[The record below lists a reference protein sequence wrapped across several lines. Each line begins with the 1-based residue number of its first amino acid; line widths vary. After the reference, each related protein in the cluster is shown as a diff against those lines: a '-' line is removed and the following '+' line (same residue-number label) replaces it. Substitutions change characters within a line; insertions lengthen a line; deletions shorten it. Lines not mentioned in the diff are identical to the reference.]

1 MGTDQQRQTIM
12 HKLDKQQGLTVQ
24 YRGKYSI
31 SYNKK
36 IYEKECMRSFLV
48 LQWLR
53 LCASNAGGT
62 DLIPGQGTR
71 LPHTMCHGLQR
82 KKKERDRENACI
94 CVTESTGL
102 HSSQHCKLTIHQ

>member
-1 MGTDQQRQTIM
+1 MGTDQQRQTI
-12 HKLDKQQGLTVQ
+12 KLDKQQGLTVQ

-36 IYEKECMRSFLV
+36 IYEKECMRTFLV

-62 DLIPGQGTR
+62 DSIPGQGTR

-82 KKKERDRENACI
+82 KKKRERE
-94 CVTESTGL
+94 TERMHVSV
-102 HSSQHCKLTIHQ
+102 